1 MSATPSK
8 GALARSR
15 PPSRGR
21 PAGRRGRQRRA
32 GGGGKGAAGSAEEA
46 RVEPAASPG
55 GGAAGQRTRLP
66 GGPTSCGLRLR
77 ALLPGAAA
85 AARGPAAGATRS
97 EPESFKSGCAGWV
110 PRRRAGR
117 RAWRG
122 GGRAGG
128 RGRAAASACVAKGRP
143 RPAGGSG
150 RPAGVCRRGG
160 PARLGWRLAPSPET
174 KPPPVETPPRG
185 RPGRRRSRRCGRGA
199 QVCRR
204 FSGAGGAPPGHAGGL
219 GSQPPRSS
227 AGRLVRRITL
237 KKTRR
242 RLSGFVFSPF
252 ALFCW
257 VFFFSSISVSRSR
270 VRLC

>member
-1 MSATPSK
+1 MPEAV
-8 GALARSR
+8 G
-15 PPSRGR
+15 RGR
-21 PAGRRGRQRRA
+21 RAALRRRGSSPRRPRGGERRGSGLGCRAGQLPADFGSERSFPGQRQRPGVRRPGRRGQNRKVLKAAVRAGCRGGEPGGERGAA
-32 GGGGKGAAGSAEEA
+32 GGG
-46 RVEPAASPG
+46 EPP
-55 GGAAGQRTRLP
+55 
-66 GGPTSCGLRLR
+66 
-77 ALLPGAAA
+77 
-85 AARGPAAGATRS
+85 
-97 EPESFKSGCAGWV
+97 
-110 PRRRAGR
+110 PRRVWR
-117 RAWRG
+117 R
-122 GGRAGG
+122 GG
-128 RGRAAASACVAKGRP
+128 RGRRAARGALPASV
-143 RPAGGSG
+143 GG
-150 RPAGVCRRGG
+150 A
-160 PARLGWRLAPSPET
+160 ARLGWRLAPSPET

-270 VRLC
+270 VRWC

>member
-1 MSATPSK
+1 MPEAV
-8 GALARSR
+8 G
-15 PPSRGR
+15 RGR
-21 PAGRRGRQRRA
+21 RAALRRRGSSPRRPRGGERRGSGLGCRAGQLPADFGSERSFPGQRQRPGVRRPGRRGQNRKVLKAAVRA
-32 GGGGKGAAGSAEEA
+32 GCRGGE
-46 RVEPAASPG
+46 PG
-55 GGAAGQRTRLP
+55 GER
-66 GGPTSCGLRLR
+66 
-77 ALLPGAAA
+77 GAAA
-85 AARGPAAGATRS
+85 
-97 EPESFKSGCAGWV
+97 
-110 PRRRAGR
+110 
-117 RAWRG
+117 

-257 VFFFSSISVSRSR
+257 FFFFSSISVSRSR
-270 VRLC
+270 VRWC

>member
-1 MSATPSK
+1 M
-8 GALARSR
+8 
-15 PPSRGR
+15 
-21 PAGRRGRQRRA
+21 
-32 GGGGKGAAGSAEEA
+32 
-46 RVEPAASPG
+46 
-55 GGAAGQRTRLP
+55 GQRTRLP

-122 GGRAGG
+122 GGRAGESRRLG
-128 RGRAAASACVAKGRP
+128 VCGEGAAA
-143 RPAGGSG
+143 AGGRLG
-150 RPAGVCRRGG
+150 APCRRGG

-257 VFFFSSISVSRSR
+257 FFFFLLNFGFPVASTIVLRND
-270 VRLC
+270 